1 MNFYLPHEF
10 GGLGDPF
17 YENEKYGLFN
27 VYKDKHDLAV
37 IKPRHTTKQEFNVE
51 LKKNDA
57 LDDEE

>member
-1 MNFYLPHEF
+1 LPHEF

-27 VYKDKHDLAV
+27 VYKDKHDLAI